1 MSDGKIKRSL
11 SKTKEGFGQKL
22 AALFRRDKIGE
33 EFYDELTDILIASDV
48 GVKTA
53 MRIVDD
59 IRDRAIEEK
68 VRDRDYVVELLKESL
83 SDIFYEADAL
93 EMETPAVIMVI
104 GVNGVGKTTTI
115 GKLAK
120 YFAEK
125 IQ

>member
-1 MSDGKIKRSL
+1 MADGKIKNSL
-11 SKTKEGFGQKL
+11 SKTKEGFGKKL

-33 EFYDELTDILIASDV
+33 DFYDELTDILIASDV

-83 SDIFYEADAL
+83 SDIFYEADEL

-104 GVNGVGKTTTI
+104 GVNGVGKNES
-115 GKLAK
+115 L
-120 YFAEK
+120 E
-125 IQ
+125 